1 MAITPP
7 VPIDAGPAL
16 PSSSDSETTFD
27 AAFEAFLSW
36 QKTQLQPQTNALAAN
51 VYSNAQAAETAA
63 STAVGARNDAAGSA
77 SAAAG
82 SVTAAAAS
90 ASSAQVAAAAA
101 GAAAGLPSLVGKA
114 LQGLRVKSDETGVEW
129 APSAQFQR
137 RGVFSAGAGAL
148 VPVSS
153 GEQVLPTSGTATGTG
168 ASSLLG
174 LGRANSLFIAFS
186 NQPDRVA
193 TAASAT
199 GPWTVRSFTSV
210 GASTSVGFG
219 TDGTNSVLAF
229 GGVTATR
236 KSADGIT
243 WTAGGALSEAAQIWA
258 VPAYNSGAW
267 LVKTITAT
275 TVNRSTDNGATWAA
289 ATLPSAPLENKI
301 FSLAG
306 SFVYLTSSSVV
317 SSATGATGS
326 WTTTAHNLA
335 IYISSI
341 AQHPNGDVSFME
353 SGTGQMYLM
362 TSAASITKLDGVLCP
377 QNHKAFRINGVWLF
391 VQSGASAAPNGTG
404 YTVHGGV
411 TVPRSVLASLFT
423 SNGVAGLRPQYVEFI
438 GQTVLPAA
446 QTNGVSA
453 PVLVVN
459 HSASP
464 EAYFGA

>member
-1 MAITPP
+1 MPIIEPVPISAAPP
-7 VPIDAGPAL
+7 VPD
-16 PSSSDSETTFD
+16 SSKPQGDFD
-27 AAFEAFLSW
+27 LEYEAFNTW
-36 QKTQLQPQTNALAAN
+36 EKQELQPGMNALAYSAYQNALAAG
-51 VYSNAQAAETAA
+51 AAATAAE
-63 STAVGARNDAAGSA
+63 NSA
-77 SAAAG
+77 SAAA
-82 SVTAAAAS
+82 SSATAAASSTTAAAAS

-101 GAAAGLPSLVGKA
+101 GAAAGLPSLAGKA

-193 TAASAT
+193 TAASAA
-199 GPWTVRSFTSV
+199 GPWTVRTFTSA
-210 GASTSVGFG
+210 GASTSLGFA

-236 KSADGIT
+236 KSSDGIA
-243 WTAGGALSEAAQIWA
+243 WTAGGALSEAAQAWT
-258 VPAYNSGAW
+258 VPAYNAGAW

-289 ATLPSAPLENKI
+289 ATLPSAPLENKV
-301 FSLAG
+301 FPLGG
-306 SFVYLTSSSVV
+306 SFVYLTSTSVV
-317 SSATGATGS
+317 SSATGATGT

-335 IYISSI
+335 ISISSI

-362 TSAASITKLDGVLCP
+362 TSAASITKLDGVICP
-377 QNHKAFRINGVWLF
+377 QNHKAFRINGVWMF
-391 VQSGASAAPNGTG
+391 VPSSASASPNGTG
-404 YTVHGGV
+404 HTVHGGV

-423 SNGVAGLRPQYVEFI
+423 SNGVAGLLPQYVEFS

>member
-36 QKTQLQPQTNALAAN
+36 QKTQLQPQTNDLAAN
-51 VYSNAQAAETAA
+51 VYSNAQAAEAAATAA
-63 STAVGARNDAAGSA
+63 ENSA
-77 SAAAG
+77 SAAA
-82 SVTAAAAS
+82 SSATAAASSTTAAAAS

-101 GAAAGLPSLVGKA
+101 GAAAGLPSLAGKA
-114 LQGLRVKSDETGVEW
+114 LQVLRVKSDETAVEW
-129 APSAQFQR
+129 APGAQFQR

-153 GEQVLPTSGTATGTG
+153 GEQVLPMSGTGTG
-168 ASSLLG
+168 TGTTSLLG
-174 LGRANSLFIAFS
+174 VGRANSLFIAFS

-193 TAASAT
+193 TAASAA
-199 GPWTVRSFTSV
+199 GPWTVRTFTSA
-210 GASTSVGFG
+210 GAATSLGFA

-236 KSADGIT
+236 KSSGGIA
-243 WTAGGALSEAAQIWA
+243 WTAGGALSEAAQAWT
-258 VPAYNSGAW
+258 VPAYNAGAW

-306 SFVYLTSSSVV
+306 SFVYLTISSVV
-317 SSATGATGS
+317 SSSTGATGS
-326 WTTTAHNLA
+326 WTTAAHNLE
-335 IYISSI
+335 INISSI

-362 TSAASITKLDGVLCP
+362 TSAGSITKLDGVVCP
-377 QNHKAFRINGVWLF
+377 QNHKAFRINGVWMF
-391 VQSGASAAPNGTG
+391 VPSSASASPNGTG

-423 SNGVAGLRPQYVEFI
+423 SHGAAGLLPQYVEFS
-438 GQTVLPAA
+438 GQTILPAA
-446 QTNGVSA
+446 QTNGVNA